1 MPKKGYRSITLPEPV
16 YNMIVEVR
24 KELLKKGLDQIPK
37 KVWDVVESDK
47 CPRCG
52 SAMERIEY
60 EVDYRRSQRPIV
72 KGVYYFRC
80 PKCGM
85 AKPIVSLEKIGSLK
99 VSTVA
104 ELLLILGT
112 LYLFESCSR

>member
-1 MPKKGYRSITLPEPV
+1 MPRKGYRSVTLSESI
-16 YNMIVEVR
+16 YSIIEEVR
-24 KELLKKGLDQIPK
+24 KELLKKGLDRIPK
-37 KVWDVVESDK
+37 EIWEVLESDK

-85 AKPIVSLEKIGSLK
+85 TKPILKAEELNSLK

-104 ELLLILGT
+104 SFLITLGVSH
-112 LYLFESCSR
+112 LFEYSRG